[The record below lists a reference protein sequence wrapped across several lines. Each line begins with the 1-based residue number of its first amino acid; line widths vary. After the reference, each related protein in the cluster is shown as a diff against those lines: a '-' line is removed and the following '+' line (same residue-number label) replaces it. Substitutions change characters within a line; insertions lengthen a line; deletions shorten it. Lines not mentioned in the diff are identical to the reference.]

1 MGAELEQLKN
11 DVVSAC
17 RILSQHSLV
26 EGFGH
31 VSARIFDS
39 DQFIITPRISLALV
53 TEAQLLT
60 MNLNG
65 EVVAGSHPAPFEAA
79 LHCAIMK
86 MKPQVNAIARIH
98 ARVAMAVS
106 LPAGSRYSLCRTL
119 SPQQNWARKS
129 QARSATNR
137 RFCSEGMVR

>member
-17 RILSQHSLV
+17 RILSQRNLV

-53 TEAQLLT
+53 TEADLLT

-65 EVVAGSHPAPFEAA
+65 
-79 LHCAIMK
+79 
-86 MKPQVNAIARIH
+86 
-98 ARVAMAVS
+98 
-106 LPAGSRYSLCRTL
+106 
-119 SPQQNWARKS
+119 
-129 QARSATNR
+129 
-137 RFCSEGMVR
+137 